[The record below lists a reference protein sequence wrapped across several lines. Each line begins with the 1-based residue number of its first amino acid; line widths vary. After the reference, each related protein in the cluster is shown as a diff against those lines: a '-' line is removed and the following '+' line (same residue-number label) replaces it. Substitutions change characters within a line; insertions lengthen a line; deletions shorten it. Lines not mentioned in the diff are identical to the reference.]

1 MSTEKETSMLD
12 KTQPGFR
19 GPIAYALIFGI
30 EIVVFVLFMLL
41 MLDPGGTL
49 LVIDLVLVAGAVF
62 FFRRYHAYREKLNTT
77 FNAHRKAMIGGL
89 IVLLLLVPFF
99 LVSNAYWLLN
109 VITAGLFII
118 ACLGL
123 NLQLGST
130 GMMNLAGAAFY
141 AFGAYSAGLLA
152 LNLKLPPLLTVPLG
166 ALITGIL
173 SIFLFI
179 PVLRTKGHYLALVTI
194 AFQFMV
200 VIGVENM
207 EWTGGPQ
214 GLKNIPLFSIG
225 GYSFNSFINLGFITL
240 PNYANFYY
248 LMLAIVIVL
257 VVIINRLYHS
267 WVGNTLSTIRD
278 DETAAKTSGVVINR
292 WKLLMFVIGN
302 SFIGLAGA
310 FYAHMIGFISPPV
323 FGFDKSLLMVSIV
336 ILGGMDNLLGIVVGA
351 ILLIIMPEKLRFIQD
366 YRFLIYGLVLIFMLL
381 FRPQGLLPFK
391 LRDYLGFV
399 RGSKPAKAAEEK
411 R

>member
-1 MSTEKETSMLD
+1 MLEN
-12 KTQPGFR
+12 TQPGFR
-19 GPIAYALIFGI
+19 RPIAYALIFGI
-30 EIVVFVLFMLL
+30 EIVAFALFMLL
-41 MLDPGGTL
+41 MLDPGGTM
-49 LVIDLVLVAGAVF
+49 LVIDLILVAGVVL
-62 FFRRYHAYREKLNTT
+62 FFRRYHDYREKLNAA
-77 FNAHRKAMIGGL
+77 FNAHRKAAIGGM

-225 GYSFNSFINLGFITL
+225 GYSFNSSINLGFINL
-240 PNYANFYY
+240 PSYANFYY
-248 LMLAIVIVL
+248 LMIAIVIVL
-257 VVIINRLYHS
+257 VIIVNRLYHS

-278 DETAAKTSGVVINR
+278 DETAAKTSGVIINR

-399 RGSKPAKAAEEK
+399 RGRKPAKAAEEK

>member
-1 MSTEKETSMLD
+1 MSAQKETSMID
-12 KTQPGFR
+12 KTQLGLR
-19 GPIAYALIFGI
+19 GPGAYALIFGI
-30 EIVVFVLFMLL
+30 EIAVYALFLLL
-41 MLDPGGTL
+41 MLDPGGTV
-49 LVIDLVLVAGAVF
+49 LVIDLALVAGLVALF
-62 FFRRYHAYREKLNTT
+62 RFRRDLGQRLSAT
-77 FNAHRKAMIGGL
+77 FDTHRVAVRVGG
-89 IVLLLLVPFF
+89 IVLLLLMPFF

-118 ACLGL
+118 ACFGL

-152 LNLKLPPLLTVPLG
+152 LQLKMPAWLTIPAG

-214 GLKNIPLFSIG
+214 GLKNIPLFSVG
-225 GYSFNSFINLGFITL
+225 SYSFNSPINLGFITL

-248 LMLAIVIVL
+248 LMLAIVFVL
-257 VVIINRLYHS
+257 VIVVNRLYHS
-267 WVGNTLSTIRD
+267 WVGNTLSNIRD
-278 DETAAKTSGVVINR
+278 DEVAAKTSGVVINR
-292 WKLLMFVIGN
+292 WKLVMFVLGN

-366 YRFLIYGLVLIFMLL
+366 YRFLIYGLVLIFMLI
-381 FRPQGLLPFK
+381 FRPQGLLPFR
-391 LRDYLGFV
+391 LRDYLELA
-399 RGSKPAKAAEEK
+399 RGAKSTKPAAEK
-411 R
+411 P

>member
-1 MSTEKETSMLD
+1 MSEKTL
-12 KTQPGFR
+12 PGFR
-19 GPIAYALIFGI
+19 GPIAYAVIFGI
-30 EIVVFVLFMLL
+30 EIIVFALFILL
-41 MLDPGGTL
+41 MLDPGGTV
-49 LVIDLVLVAGAVF
+49 LVIDLVLISGAVF
-62 FFRRYHAYREKLNTT
+62 LFRRNHALREKLSAT
-77 FNAHRKAMIGGL
+77 FAAHRTAVIGGI
-89 IVLLLLVPFF
+89 IVLLLLIPFA
-99 LVSNAYWLLN
+99 LASNAYWLLN
-109 VITAGLFII
+109 VITAGLFVI

-152 LNLKLPPLLTVPLG
+152 IHAKLPPLLTVPLG
-166 ALITGIL
+166 AIITGIL
-173 SIFLFI
+173 SAFLFI

-225 GYSFNSFINLGFITL
+225 GYSFNSFIKLGFVTL

-248 LMLAIVIVL
+248 LMLAIVLIL
-257 VVIINRLYHS
+257 TVVVNRLYHS

-278 DETAAKTSGVVINR
+278 DEIAAKTSGVVINR
-292 WKLLMFVIGN
+292 WKLLMFVLGN

-391 LRDYLGFV
+391 LRDYFDLA
-399 RGSKPAKAAEEK
+399 RGIKRPKAAEEK
-411 R
+411 Q

>member
-1 MSTEKETSMLD
+1 MTEKSLN
-12 KTQPGFR
+12 GFR
-19 GPIAYALIFGI
+19 GPIAYAVIFGI
-30 EIVVFVLFMLL
+30 EIAALALFILM
-41 MLDPGGTL
+41 MLDPGGTVL
-49 LVIDLVLVAGAVF
+49 GIDLVLVAAVIIIM
-62 FFRRYHAYREKLNTT
+62 RRNRSISNKLSAT
-77 FNAHRKAMIGGL
+77 FAAHRNAVIGGL
-89 IVLLLLVPFF
+89 VVVLLAVPFT
-99 LVSNAYWLLN
+99 LVTNPYWLLN
-109 VITAGLFII
+109 VITAGIFII

-152 LNLKLPPLLTVPLG
+152 LQLKLPPLLTVPLG
-166 ALITGIL
+166 AIITGIL
-173 SIFLFI
+173 SVFLFI

-225 GYSFNSFINLGFITL
+225 GYSFNNSIHLGFTTL
-240 PNYANFYY
+240 PSYANFYF
-248 LMLAIVIVL
+248 LMLAIVFALVIVS
-257 VVIINRLYHS
+257 NRLYHS

-278 DETAAKTSGVVINR
+278 DEIAAKTSGVIINR

-336 ILGGMDNLLGIVVGA
+336 ILGGMDNLLGIVTGA

-366 YRFLIYGLVLIFMLL
+366 YRYLIYGLVLIFMLL

-391 LRDYLGFV
+391 LRDYFEFV
-399 RGSKPAKAAEEK
+399 RSKKPAKATGEK
-411 R
+411 

>member
-1 MSTEKETSMLD
+1 MNTVQQTFKSEKTSPAL
-12 KTQPGFR
+12 R
-19 GPIAYALIFGI
+19 GPTAYALIFGI
-30 EIVVFVLFMLL
+30 EIVVFTLFILL
-41 MLDPGGTL
+41 MLDPGGTV
-49 LVIDLVLVAGAVF
+49 LVIDLLLIAGAVF
-62 FFRRYHAYREKLNTT
+62 FLRRYQSYRELLSAT
-77 FNAHRKAMIGGL
+77 FSAHRKAVTAGM

-99 LVSNAYWLLN
+99 LATNAYWLLN
-109 VITAGLFII
+109 VITAGIFVI

-152 LNLKLPPLLTVPLG
+152 IHLKMPPLLTVPLG
-166 ALITGIL
+166 AIITGIL
-173 SIFLFI
+173 SVFLFI

-225 GYSFNSFINLGFITL
+225 GYSFNSWINLGFVNL

-257 VVIINRLYHS
+257 VIIVDRLYHS

-278 DETAAKTSGVVINR
+278 DEIAAKTSGVVINR
-292 WKLLMFVIGN
+292 WKLLMFVVGN

-381 FRPQGLLPFK
+381 FRPQGLLPYK
-391 LRDYLGFV
+391 IRDYFEFV
-399 RGSKPAKAAEEK
+399 RSKKSAKPAVEK
-411 R
+411 

>member
-1 MSTEKETSMLD
+1 MSTIKENSMTEKTL
-12 KTQPGFR
+12 TGFR
-19 GPIAYALIFGI
+19 GPIAYAVIFGI
-30 EIVVFVLFMLL
+30 EIAVFALFILM
-41 MLDPGGTL
+41 MLDPGGTVL
-49 LVIDLVLVAGAVF
+49 AIDLVLVAAVIF
-62 FFRRYHAYREKLNTT
+62 FMRRNRSFSQKLSATFAAYRR
-77 FNAHRKAMIGGL
+77 AVIGGL
-89 IVLLLLVPFF
+89 IVLLLAVPFT
-99 LVSNAYWLLN
+99 LVSNPYWLLN
-109 VITAGLFII
+109 VITAGIFVI

-152 LNLKLPPLLTVPLG
+152 LNLKLPPILTVPLG
-166 ALITGIL
+166 AIITGVL
-173 SIFLFI
+173 SILLFI

-214 GLKNIPLFSIG
+214 GLKNIPLFSLG
-225 GYSFNSFINLGFITL
+225 GYSFNNFIKLGFTTL
-240 PNYANFYY
+240 PSYANFYF
-248 LMLAIVIVL
+248 LMLVIVFLL
-257 VVIINRLYHS
+257 VIVINRLYHS

-278 DETAAKTSGVVINR
+278 DEIAAKTSGVVINR
-292 WKLLMFVIGN
+292 WKLMMFVIGN

-366 YRFLIYGLVLIFMLL
+366 YRYLIYGLVLIFMLL

-391 LRDYLGFV
+391 LRDYFEFV
-399 RGSKPAKAAEEK
+399 RGKKTAKAAGGK
-411 R
+411 

>member
-1 MSTEKETSMLD
+1 
-12 KTQPGFR
+12 
-19 GPIAYALIFGI
+19 
-30 EIVVFVLFMLL
+30 
-41 MLDPGGTL
+41 
-49 LVIDLVLVAGAVF
+49 
-62 FFRRYHAYREKLNTT
+62 
-77 FNAHRKAMIGGL
+77 
-89 IVLLLLVPFF
+89 
-99 LVSNAYWLLN
+99 
-109 VITAGLFII
+109 
-118 ACLGL
+118 
-123 NLQLGST
+123 
-130 GMMNLAGAAFY
+130 
-141 AFGAYSAGLLA
+141 
-152 LNLKLPPLLTVPLG
+152 
-166 ALITGIL
+166 
-173 SIFLFI
+173 
-179 PVLRTKGHYLALVTI
+179 
-194 AFQFMV
+194 
-200 VIGVENM
+200 M

-225 GYSFNSFINLGFITL
+225 GYSFNSSINLGFINL
-240 PNYANFYY
+240 PSYANFYY
-248 LMLAIVIVL
+248 LMIAIVIVL
-257 VVIINRLYHS
+257 VIIVNRLYHS

-278 DETAAKTSGVVINR
+278 DETAAKTSGVIINR

-399 RGSKPAKAAEEK
+399 RGRKPAKAAEEK

>member
-1 MSTEKETSMLD
+1 MSTFKETSMIE
-12 KTQPGFR
+12 KSQPGFR
-19 GPIAYALIFGI
+19 GPAAYALIFGI
-30 EIVVFVLFMLL
+30 ELAVYALFLL
-41 MLDPGGTL
+41 LLLDPGGTL
-49 LVIDLVLVAGAVF
+49 LVIDLVIAAGLVA
-62 FFRRYHAYREKLNTT
+62 FFRFKRPLGQRLSAT
-77 FNAHRKAMIGGL
+77 FGAHRVAVRVGG
-89 IVLLLLVPFF
+89 IVLLLLMPFF
-99 LVSNAYWLLN
+99 LVTNAYWLLN
-109 VITAGLFII
+109 IITAGLFII
-118 ACLGL
+118 ACFGL

-152 LNLKLPPLLTVPLG
+152 LQLKLPPWLTIPAG
-166 ALITGIL
+166 ALITGIF
-173 SIFLFI
+173 SVFLFI

-214 GLKNIPLFSIG
+214 GLKNIPLFSVG
-225 GYSFNSFINLGFITL
+225 GYSFNSPINLGFVTL

-248 LMLAIVIVL
+248 LMLAIVFVL
-257 VVIINRLYHS
+257 VIVMDRLYNS
-267 WVGNTLSTIRD
+267 WVGNTLSNIRD
-278 DETAAKTSGVVINR
+278 DEVAARTSGVISNR
-292 WKLLMFVIGN
+292 WKMIMFVLGN

-351 ILLIIMPEKLRFIQD
+351 VLLIIMPEKLRFIQD
-366 YRFLIYGLVLIFMLL
+366 YRFLIYGLVLILMLI

-391 LRDYLGFV
+391 LRDYLGLT
-399 RGSKPAKAAEEK
+399 RAARAAKPAVEK
-411 R
+411 P